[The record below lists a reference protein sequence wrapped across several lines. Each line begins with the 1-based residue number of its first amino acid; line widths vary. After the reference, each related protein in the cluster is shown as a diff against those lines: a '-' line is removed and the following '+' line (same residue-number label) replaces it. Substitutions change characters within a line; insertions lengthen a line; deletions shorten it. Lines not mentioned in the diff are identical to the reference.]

1 MLSLMKL
8 ALLLTPMSAHHLTL
22 AAQVGAS
29 DIVGTFPSTDLDT
42 LKQQCALAEE
52 HGLNIRVI
60 ERHLPHDLLVHGRP
74 GKETQLKGF
83 KALIRNMSTC
93 GIRTLCY
100 NWMPD
105 DDWQRTSFAAPERG
119 GALVT
124 EFVLSQVDQ
133 TPSGETT
140 SAAALWQHLEFFLK
154 EIAPFAEDHGVTLAL
169 HPDDPPLPN
178 LRGQDRII
186 VNYEAFERVLNLCDS
201 SANQLCFCQGSFASG
216 CEDIPAGIRRFAGK
230 IAFAHFRDVQG
241 KATQFRESF
250 HDTGKT
256 DMAASIRAYRETGFD
271 GPIRPDH
278 VPTLAGETNENPG
291 YEMLGRLHAIG
302 YMKGLI
308 DGTA

>member
-1 MLSLMKL
+1 MKL
-8 ALLLTPMSAHHLTL
+8 ALLLTPMSAYHLTL
-22 AAQVGAS
+22 AAQVGAT
-29 DIVGTFPSTDLDT
+29 DIVGMFPSTDVEALRW
-42 LKQQCALAEE
+42 QCGLAEE
-52 HGLNIRVI
+52 HGLKISVI

-74 GKETQLKGF
+74 GKEVQLEAF
-83 KALIRNMSTC
+83 KALILNMSAC

-105 DDWQRTSFAAPERG
+105 NDWQRTSFAATERG

-124 EFVLSQVDQ
+124 EFVLSQVNQ
-133 TPSGETT
+133 TLSGETT
-140 SAAALWQHLEFFLK
+140 TAAALWQHLESFLI
-154 EIAPFAEDHGVTLAL
+154 EMAPFAEDHGVTLAL

-178 LRGQDRII
+178 LLGQDRII
-186 VNYEAFERVLNLCDS
+186 IDYKAFDRVLNLCDS
-201 SANQLCFCQGSFASG
+201 PANQLCFCQGTFASG

-241 KATQFRESF
+241 EATLFRESF

-256 DMAASIRAYRETGFD
+256 DMAACMRAYRETGFD